1 MLAIAA
7 LPRALKKGVAGTL
20 SVLCLVA
27 SLAIANDIQDAN
39 RLLKTGQHAQALAR
53 VNRILAAN
61 PKDPEARFL
70 KGVIL
75 TEQGNAEAATG
86 VFRRLTRDYPALPEP
101 YNNLAVIYATQGQY
115 DEARLALEKSI
126 RTHPSYATAY
136 ENLGDVYSKLAS
148 DAYDRALRLD
158 STNNGEPKKLAL
170 VRVLTGRETTAATQL
185 AAASPAPTARA
196 AAPKQPSPGVTKST
210 RTASSSTRRQA
221 SSPPRQTTQAPIIV
235 AKTAARPAPSAPAKK
250 TRTAPDAAI
259 RETVSAWAQAWSA
272 KDVERYLAFY
282 APAFKTPGGEPRTA
296 WEELRRKRVAGPR
309 KIQVSISGVKV
320 LRRDDARAAVT
331 FRQRYRSD
339 RFQGRT
345 RKTLEL
351 VRNGKQWL
359 IVEERVIKK

>member
-7 LPRALKKGVAGTL
+7 LPCALKRGVAGTL
-20 SVLCLVA
+20 SALCLVVSSA
-27 SLAIANDIQDAN
+27 VANDIQDAN

-53 VNRILAAN
+53 VNKILAAD

-86 VFRRLTRDYPALPEP
+86 VFQRLTQDYPALPEP

-115 DEARLALEKSI
+115 DDARRALEKSI

-158 STNNGEPKKLAL
+158 STNTGASKKLAL
-170 VRVLTGRETTAATQL
+170 VRVLTGRETTGATQL
-185 AAASPAPTARA
+185 AAASPAPA
-196 AAPKQPSPGVTKST
+196 AASTTPSPSVTKST
-210 RTASSSTRRQA
+210 RAASSSTRGQA
-221 SSPPRQTTQAPIIV
+221 SSPPRQTTQAPITV
-235 AKTAARPAPSAPAKK
+235 AKTAAGPAPSAPAK
-250 TRTAPDAAI
+250 TTQTAPDAAI
-259 RETVSAWAQAWSA
+259 RETVTGWAQAWSA

-282 APAFKTPGGEPRTA
+282 APAFKTPGGEPRAA
-296 WEELRRKRVAGPR
+296 WEELRRKRVAGPN
-309 KIQVSISGVKV
+309 KIQVSISGVDV

-339 RFQGRT
+339 RFQGST
-345 RKTLEL
+345 RKALEL
-351 VRNGKQWL
+351 VRDGKHWL